1 MRLLLSI
8 ISSIILSFSYSQ
20 DIASIFNKISETD
33 TLKFSA
39 HINDST
45 DCGEFGGHNEYL
57 KVVRLPNDQFKINYQ
72 RLPSNCPWVRDSTSV
87 EQEIMLAKS
96 KNTLLEDFLIDLE
109 KLKNTDTGFSNGY
122 QVFIVEF
129 KTDTIKVWDGL
140 GLWLGYE
147 VFRNK
152 ILN

>member
-1 MRLLLSI
+1 M
-8 ISSIILSFSYSQ
+8 
-20 DIASIFNKISETD
+20 
-33 TLKFSA
+33 
-39 HINDST
+39 
-45 DCGEFGGHNEYL
+45 
-57 KVVRLPNDQFKINYQ
+57 
-72 RLPSNCPWVRDSTSV
+72 VRDSTSV